1 MVPRLQSTALIAESD
16 RFWQL
21 TEGDR
26 FIPPLATHQNV
37 PDNELALT
45 PIRQLAPLECGSDV
59 PVRHTTSTASTGRLS
74 ESGSSSLVGKR
85 NQG

>member
-26 FIPPLATHQNV
+26 IISPGNSPK
-37 PDNELALT
+37 
-45 PIRQLAPLECGSDV
+45 R
-59 PVRHTTSTASTGRLS
+59 
-74 ESGSSSLVGKR
+74 SG
-85 NQG
+85 